1 MLPKLPKQT
10 DNVVNGIDLVM
21 QVYGKF
27 AKSQNISMFI
37 YQQCGKFPDKDYQYV
52 KFYINEK
59 CFPFCP
65 TPLLHSMIIIPTS
78 YPNMVSH
85 KKNPDNRFDCR
96 DHALIQSS
104 P

>member
-37 YQQCGKFPDKDYQYV
+37 YQQCGKFPDKFH
-52 KFYINEK
+52 K
-59 CFPFCP
+59 
-65 TPLLHSMIIIPTS
+65 TMTTSMLNFT
-78 YPNMVSH
+78 
-85 KKNPDNRFDCR
+85 
-96 DHALIQSS
+96 
-104 P
+104 